1 MTIAHGGVLQNIHSA
16 LEPKKSKIG
25 KKDSGS
31 QECRMQ
37 LRREPVE
44 NEGYLLPTSSKT
56 RRIER
61 GVGGGGISV
70 LPDAGADH

>member
-37 LRREPVE
+37 LRGEPVE
-44 NEGYLLPTSSKT
+44 NEGDLMRFVADKQQDAAYREGWCW
-56 RRIER
+56 RRY
-61 GVGGGGISV
+61 
-70 LPDAGADH
+70 